1 MLTTPEK
8 NRLARRFLGAVA
20 QIVHPAP
27 EQMEQLTF
35 AVAKIL
41 NVEAKDIED
50 GAKLNFLMQQT
61 ASTAQAAVLTQ
72 NMVAV
77 LLGFARGQEIEV
89 PDELLNAV
97 GLKRKSASG
106 LVLPGR

>member
-1 MLTTPEK
+1 MLTNPEK

-20 QIVHPAP
+20 QIVQPAP
-27 EQMEQLTF
+27 DKMEQLTF

-41 NVEAKDIED
+41 NVEVQDVED

-61 ASTAQAAVLTQ
+61 ASTAQAAVLVQ

-77 LLGFARGQEIEV
+77 LLGFARGQELDV
-89 PDELLNAV
+89 PDELLESV

-106 LVLPGR
+106 LLLPG